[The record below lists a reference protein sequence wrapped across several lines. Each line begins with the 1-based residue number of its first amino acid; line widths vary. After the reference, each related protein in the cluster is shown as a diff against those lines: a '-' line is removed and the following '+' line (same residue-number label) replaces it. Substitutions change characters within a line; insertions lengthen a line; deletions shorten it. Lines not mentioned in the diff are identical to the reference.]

1 MFNFSILY
9 WDQQTSVQKRR
20 HRNFRNSIPLIFLI
34 FYWYY
39 ILRKEKRITLLKF
52 HRFPFQL
59 FFPPFKYCW
68 WMCGCVVGVC
78 VSVSV
83 SKYIKPLDNTV
94 HLAPDIC
101 ISLFLLF
108 PWMVEDASLMMLCR
122 ELRKFILR
130 ILRSSSQIWKYNLL
144 MTVSNTNYMSDKN
157 IFKGTD

>member
-1 MFNFSILY
+1 MFNLSILY
-9 WDQQTSVQKRR
+9 WDQQTSVQNRR

-68 WMCGCVVGVC
+68 WMCACVVGVC

-94 HLAPDIC
+94 HLAPDIWLQAFGSRHLAPSIWLQTFGSRHLYFSFSF
-101 ISLFLLF
+101 ISLNGWRRLVDDALQG
-108 PWMVEDASLMMLCR
+108 VEEIHFEDF
-122 ELRKFILR
+122 E
-130 ILRSSSQIWKYNLL
+130 
-144 MTVSNTNYMSDKN
+144 V
-157 IFKGTD
+157 